1 MPTFVAIIAA
11 SVAGYLV
18 SRFLGN
24 VSAIWSAV
32 ISFLLWILVFYFTK
46 RFLTQIKP

>member
-18 SRFLGN
+18 GRLLGGVSMI
-24 VSAIWSAV
+24 VSAGL
-32 ISFLLWILVFYFTK
+32 SFLVWLAVFYFTK
-46 RFLTQIKP
+46 RFLSGLKP

>member
-18 SRFLGN
+18 SRLLGN
-24 VSAIWSAV
+24 VSMIWSAG

-46 RFLTQIKP
+46 KFLSSLKP